1 MTDQDQ
7 NDYDVKDR
15 GMDEIGKRW
24 NEKEHEKIWDEK
36 VRRDPLSSI
45 IWAGILIWAGIVLLM
60 DNLGLIAGFTIAGN
74 RLDAWSVAFAGAGV
88 IVLIEVVIRLVM
100 PAYSRPVVGTFIFGM
115 ILLSI
120 GLGDIFGWG
129 LIWSV
134 VLIGLGVFYLV
145 RVFTKRE

>member
-1 MTDQDQ
+1 MTDQDLSE
-7 NDYDVKDR
+7 NEAEGR
-15 GMDEIGKRW
+15 GMDEMEEKW
-24 NEKEHEKIWDEK
+24 SEKEHEKSWNEK
-36 VRRDPLSSI
+36 VRRDPLSSV
-45 IWAGILIWAGIVLLM
+45 IWAGILIWAGVVFLV
-60 DNLGLIAGFTIAGN
+60 DNLGLITSLTIAGN
-74 RLDAWSVAFAGAGV
+74 RMDAWSVAFAGAGA
-88 IVLIEVVIRLVM
+88 IVLIEVLVRLVM

>member
-7 NDYDVKDR
+7 FDNEVKEP
-15 GMDEIGKRW
+15 GMDEIEEKW
-24 NEKEHEKIWDEK
+24 NEKERERSWDEK
-36 VRRDPLSSI
+36 VRRDPLSSV
-45 IWAGILIWAGIVLLM
+45 IWAGILIWAGIVFLV
-60 DNLGLIAGFTIAGN
+60 DNLGLITSFTIAGN
-74 RLDAWSVAFAGAGV
+74 RMGPWSIAFAGAGAL
-88 IVLIEVVIRLVM
+88 VLIEVLVRLVM